1 MKEKLEAL
9 ILQMIDQEIGFDD
22 ARIEFERKFICKV
35 LEKVNGNKSKAAIT
49 LGIHR
54 NTLSRKIGELGLD
67 QQPRRRRRTRTRR

>member
-9 ILQMIDQEIGFDD
+9 VNQMIDQEIGFED
-22 ARIEFERKFICKV
+22 ALVEFERRFIRKV
-35 LEKVNGNKSKAAIT
+35 LEKVNGNKSKAAHT

-67 QQPRRRRRTRTRR
+67 HQPRRSRRPRR

>member
-9 ILQMIDQEIGFDD
+9 VLQMIDQEIGFED
-22 ARIEFERKFICKV
+22 ACVEFERRFIRKV
-35 LEKVNGNKSKAAIT
+35 LEKVNGNKSKAAMT

-67 QQPRRRRRTRTRR
+67 HRPRPRRRARR

>member
-9 ILQMIDQEIGFDD
+9 VRQMIDQEIGFED
-22 ARIEFERKFICKV
+22 ACVEFERRFIRKV
-35 LEKVNGNKSKAAIT
+35 LENVNGNKSKAALA

-67 QQPRRRRRTRTRR
+67 HQPHRRKRARR

>member
-1 MKEKLEAL
+1 VKEKLEAL
-9 ILQMIDQEIGFDD
+9 VLQMIDQEIGFDD
-22 ARIEFERKFICKV
+22 ARVEFERKFIRKV

-67 QQPRRRRRTRTRR
+67 HQPRRRRRTRR

>member
-9 ILQMIDQEIGFDD
+9 ILQMIDQEIGFED
-22 ARIEFERKFICKV
+22 ARVEFERKFIRKV
-35 LEKVNGNKSKAAIT
+35 LERVNGNKSKAAKT

-67 QQPRRRRRTRTRR
+67 HQPRRRKRARR

>member
-9 ILQMIDQEIGFDD
+9 VLQMIDQEIGFED
-22 ARIEFERKFICKV
+22 ARVEFERKFIRKV
-35 LEKVNGNKSKAAIT
+35 LERVNGNKSKAAKT

-67 QQPRRRRRTRTRR
+67 HQPRRRKRARR

>member
-9 ILQMIDQEIGFDD
+9 VHQMIDQEIGFED
-22 ARIEFERKFICKV
+22 ACVEFERRFIRNV
-35 LEKVNGNKSKAAIT
+35 LEKVNDNKSKAALA

-67 QQPRRRRRTRTRR
+67 HQPRRRRRPRR